1 MQKPG
6 EFKEVVITGIWGCSS
21 AGESPAAM
29 VKNIS
34 QGKSGISHSDRYA
47 YIDLDAFP
55 VGSLDRE
62 ADDFEKDPVH
72 EWTHRESIKA
82 IEKALKDANL
92 SIDPDKNEE
101 IGLVVASS
109 TLKVLKMQEFI
120 KRERDKKAPVPLLLM
135 GDGYLQNLANHFNIR
150 GEVHNVS
157 TACSSG
163 AGAICVAMD
172 AIMAGEQEAM
182 LVVSADPLVELSL
195 SGFASLQ
202 SLSDENATPFD
213 VNRHGINLGEASAAV
228 ILEEK
233 ERAIER
239 GAKIYCELLA
249 YSQGNDAYSLTAPDP
264 EGKGA
269 EKVMGEAIS
278 WGGISPEDVG
288 YINAHGTGTKLNDS
302 MELKAIEALHF
313 DCYVSSTK
321 GYTGH
326 CLATAGLLELVLS
339 IESYRQKQFLPN
351 YKLVEA
357 ERLQRLLKRENYEI
371 PGDCSPYILSNSF
384 AFGGNSASILLE
396 MNR

>member
-1 MQKPG
+1 MQKSS
-6 EFKEVVITGIWGCSS
+6 KLREVVITGMWGCSS
-21 AGESPAAM
+21 AGESPATM

-34 QGKSGISHSDRYA
+34 QRKSGITHSNRYS
-47 YIDLDAFP
+47 YINLDAFP
-55 VGSLDRE
+55 IGCLERE
-62 ADDFEKDPVH
+62 VDDFEKDNVH
-72 EWTHRESIKA
+72 EWTHKESIKA
-82 IEKALKDANL
+82 IENALKDANL
-92 SIDPDKNEE
+92 SIDPDKNEK

-109 TLKVLKMQEFI
+109 TLKVLRMQEFI
-120 KRERDKKAPVPLLLM
+120 RRERDKKTPIPLLLM

-163 AGAICVAMD
+163 AGAICLAMD
-172 AIMAGEQEAM
+172 AIMTGEQEAM

-202 SLSDENATPFD
+202 SLSDENSTPFD
-213 VNRHGINLGEASAAV
+213 VNRHGINLGEASVAV

-233 ERAIER
+233 EKAVAR
-239 GAKIYCELLA
+239 GAKIYCDLLA

-269 EKVMGEAIS
+269 ERVMREAMN
-278 WGGISPEDVG
+278 WGGISSKDVG
-288 YINAHGTGTKLNDS
+288 YINTHGTGTKLNDT
-302 MELKAIEALHF
+302 MELKAIEALDF

-357 ERLQRLLKRENYEI
+357 ERLQHLLERETYEI
-371 PGDCSPYILSNSF
+371 PDNGRPYILSNSF

-396 MNR
+396 MN